1 MAKKKKQEAKKEN
14 GIKVELTGILLI
26 LLSIIGIARL
36 GIVGKFVQAFATFL
50 VGEIYN
56 VLLLFLIFVGLYL
69 IIKRK
74 QPNYFNNKLLGLYL
88 LVITLGD

>member
-1 MAKKKKQEAKKEN
+1 M
-14 GIKVELTGILLI
+14 LI
-26 LLSIIGIARL
+26 LRALALTIPAVTVDVRLSGLPTASTHSPTFNSSEL
-36 GIVGKFVQAFATFL
+36 PNGIVGKFVQAFATFL

-74 QPNYFNNKLLGLYL
+74 QPNYFNNKLLGLFYK
-88 LVITLGD
+88 

>member
-56 VLLLFLIFVGLYL
+56 VTDNAV
-69 IIKRK
+69 RK
-74 QPNYFNNKLLGLYL
+74 WCKKYNMPYHSKDYK
-88 LVITLGD
+88 

>member
-50 VGEIYN
+50 VMYFYFF
-56 VLLLFLIFVGLYL
+56 LFL
-69 IIKRK
+69 
-74 QPNYFNNKLLGLYL
+74 
-88 LVITLGD
+88 LVYI